1 MHGVVTGGHPAGT
14 QHTAQL
20 AALSSLFSVGGRVA
34 RAQDTASSAMAYHF
48 NSPCVHQ
55 IPLAID
61 LDTSHTDG
69 LDPRFATARCVR
81 NFEAC
86 RKHILGPMPPNEFLD
101 TFLHAL
107 PDADTT
113 RRLSSKD
120 AFRAVPSSADD
131 VLDIWK
137 PLVSP
142 SYPKGTSC
150 R

>member
-1 MHGVVTGGHPAGT
+1 MSILQAFDV
-14 QHTAQL
+14 L
-20 AALSSLFSVGGRVA
+20 YNSSSLFSAGGRVA
-34 RAQDTASSAMAYHF
+34 RAPAAASSAMAYHF

-61 LDTSHTDG
+61 PDTSHTDG

-86 RKHILGPMPPNEFLD
+86 RKHILGPMPLKEFFD
-101 TFLHAL
+101 TFLHVL
-107 PDADTT
+107 PDADIT

-120 AFRAVPSSADD
+120 AFRAVPSSADN

-137 PLVSP
+137 PLVSRLH
-142 SYPKGTSC
+142 SKGTLC
-150 R
+150 LQDALI